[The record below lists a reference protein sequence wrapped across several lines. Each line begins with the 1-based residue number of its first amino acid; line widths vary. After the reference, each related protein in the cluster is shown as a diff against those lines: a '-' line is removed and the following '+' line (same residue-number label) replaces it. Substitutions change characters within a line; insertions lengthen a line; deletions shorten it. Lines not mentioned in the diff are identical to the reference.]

1 MKWSFKIGSIF
12 GIPVRIHI
20 TFLLLLFFVAVN
32 PHKGLLGGLVGVVFI
47 ILVFIGVLL
56 HELGHSLVAR
66 HFGESV
72 HDIVLLPIGGVSRME
87 IPQDPRQEILV
98 AVSGPVVSLILAMF
112 FLILSLLFGYSLG
125 FGSFIKA
132 ESRILVEL
140 FYVNLMLAIFNLIP
154 AFPMDGG
161 RILRGILALRMEP
174 VRATRIAVGVGQ
186 VLAVVMFFIGIF
198 FNWWL
203 ALIAIFLYFGA
214 ETEEQGTILRQVF
227 HRVPVRALML
237 EDFQSLKPEDTLSQV
252 LEIICH
258 SAQEDFPV
266 LDDGRLVGVLPKS
279 IIFRALREMPPETR
293 VEEIMVKDFFQ
304 AEPDMPL
311 DRALKELAEN
321 KAGVVPVVEAG
332 KLVGILT
339 LDQIAKY
346 QLVCGAKPQERL
358 AWIFSRQ
365 K

>member
-66 HFGESV
+66 HFGEPV

-198 FNWWL
+198 LTGGWL
-203 ALIAIFLYFGA
+203 
-214 ETEEQGTILRQVF
+214 
-227 HRVPVRALML
+227 
-237 EDFQSLKPEDTLSQV
+237 
-252 LEIICH
+252 
-258 SAQEDFPV
+258 
-266 LDDGRLVGVLPKS
+266 
-279 IIFRALREMPPETR
+279 
-293 VEEIMVKDFFQ
+293 
-304 AEPDMPL
+304 
-311 DRALKELAEN
+311 
-321 KAGVVPVVEAG
+321 
-332 KLVGILT
+332 
-339 LDQIAKY
+339 
-346 QLVCGAKPQERL
+346 
-358 AWIFSRQ
+358 
-365 K
+365 

>member
-12 GIPVRIHI
+12 GIPIRVHL
-20 TFLLLLFFVAVN
+20 TFLLLLFFVAIN
-32 PHKGLLGGLVGVVFI
+32 PHKGLLSGLVGVVFI
-47 ILVFIGVLL
+47 ILVFIGVLF

-66 HFGESV
+66 HFGEPV
-72 HDIVLLPIGGVSRME
+72 HSIVLLPIGGVSRVE
-87 IPQDPRQEILV
+87 IPEDPKQEILMAV
-98 AVSGPVVSLILAMF
+98 AGPVVSLILAIF
-112 FLILSLLFGYSLG
+112 FLIFSLLLGYDLG
-125 FGSFIKA
+125 FGSFIGAKA
-132 ESRILVEL
+132 RLLVEL
-140 FYVNLMLAIFNLIP
+140 FYVNLMLAIFNLLP

-161 RILRGILALRMEP
+161 RILRGVLALRMEP
-174 VRATRIAVGVGQ
+174 LRATRIAVGVGQ
-186 VLAVVMFFIGIF
+186 FLAVVMFFVGIF

-214 ETEEQGTILRQVF
+214 EAEEQGTILRRVF
-227 HRVPVRALML
+227 HQVPIRALML
-237 EDFQSLKPEDTLSQV
+237 EDFQSLSPEDNLSRV

-266 LDDGRLVGVLPKS
+266 LKDGRLVGVLPKS
-279 IIFRALREMPPETR
+279 LIFRALREMPPETR

-311 DRALKELAEN
+311 DRALKELIEN
-321 KAGVVPVVEAG
+321 KTGMVPVVEAG
-332 KLVGILT
+332 RLVGILT
-339 LDQIAKY
+339 LAQIAKY
-346 QLVCGAKPQERL
+346 QLVCGAKPQEQL